1 MDYYRRYIGDYYS
14 KTMHLSLIEHG
25 AYTRLLDFCYGQE
38 KASIPLDYDSLY
50 RICSCIDDS
59 EREAVRKIADE
70 FFTVVEGERRNER
83 VDRELREGMA
93 RIETNKSRAKRA
105 AFNRWNAP
113 SIENPMLQAMLKQC
127 SPYINNSNNKTVTT
141 SPTSSNNKKTN
152 YVRVSRARPVDNLEE
167 KGYCFEAFWK
177 RYPKK
182 AGKKEAREV
191 WNRKNLESEDKATP
205 IILNLEDRIEHHGQ
219 WKKGFIPN
227 PARYLRGELWND
239 PIVEG

>member
-14 KTMHLSLIEHG
+14 KTKHLSLAEHG
-25 AYTRLLDFCYGQE
+25 AYTQLLDFCYGQE
-38 KASIPLDYDSLY
+38 KASIPLEYEILY
-50 RICSCIDDS
+50 RICSCIDDL

-70 FFTVVEGERRNER
+70 FFPVVEGERRNKRLYKQLPE
-83 VDRELREGMA
+83 EME

-105 AFNRWNAP
+105 AFNRWNAKRNATSTETTKP
-113 SIENPMLQAMLKQC
+113 QAMRNEC
-127 SPYINNSNNKTVTT
+127 SPISIKYINTDNKTNTSNIVTN
-141 SPTSSNNKKTN
+141 SPTSSNNKKEN

-182 AGKKEAREV
+182 AGKKDAREV

-227 PARYLRGELWND
+227 PARYL
-239 PIVEG
+239 